1 MRKYLATKVGAL
13 LGVLFLLVLIF
24 GWDLL
29 QDMKYLQQEAAI
41 VEESNHQS
49 HDLHAIE
56 MGVYANIKI
65 VSDFLITGDHR
76 LLDKFEAHH
85 QRLIGIIE
93 QYGVL
98 HQDSSLSD
106 LLMRVQRIKAIAN
119 KVFHLP
125 FATENMEGP
134 IFIDEIA
141 RETKQAVVYLSK
153 KHHVLDAQVNS
164 AMQMME
170 GLRIDM
176 RQETIALVWVLLLAM
191 GFLTYFIYNN
201 IVLPLVHMKQEVQRV
216 GQGYFDVNCHV
227 SSNDEIGELA
237 RTFNTMGEALG
248 EREQKLNRLRSLA
261 AHQEKM
267 NAMGVMSASIAHE
280 VGNPLASINMLL
292 QVAKRK
298 LRKHDDQ
305 AVAAHLD
312 SALQETER
320 MESIIQMILQFGRY
334 EEGSHFQV
342 FDVQPIIKDAVR
354 LAQMSPQHKRVPI
367 HIDIDTK
374 LPLIYAS
381 DSMLMQV
388 LMNLIYN
395 ACHACKSGGEVAI
408 RVFKQQQVVVIDV
421 CDTGHGIAET
431 IRESIFQPHV
441 TTKEKDEG
449 SGFGLAISKELMD
462 AMHGTLTLL
471 EDTKQ
476 GTCFQISVPT
486 SQGKDNL

>member
-1 MRKYLATKVGAL
+1 
-13 LGVLFLLVLIF
+13 
-24 GWDLL
+24 
-29 QDMKYLQQEAAI
+29 
-41 VEESNHQS
+41 
-49 HDLHAIE
+49 
-56 MGVYANIKI
+56 
-65 VSDFLITGDHR
+65 
-76 LLDKFEAHH
+76 
-85 QRLIGIIE
+85 
-93 QYGVL
+93 
-98 HQDSSLSD
+98 
-106 LLMRVQRIKAIAN
+106 
-119 KVFHLP
+119 
-125 FATENMEGP
+125 
-134 IFIDEIA
+134 
-141 RETKQAVVYLSK
+141 
-153 KHHVLDAQVNS
+153 
-164 AMQMME
+164 
-170 GLRIDM
+170 
-176 RQETIALVWVLLLAM
+176 
-191 GFLTYFIYNN
+191 
-201 IVLPLVHMKQEVQRV
+201 
-216 GQGYFDVNCHV
+216 
-227 SSNDEIGELA
+227 
-237 RTFNTMGEALG
+237 
-248 EREQKLNRLRSLA
+248 
-261 AHQEKM
+261 
-267 NAMGVMSASIAHE
+267 
-280 VGNPLASINMLL
+280 
-292 QVAKRK
+292 
-298 LRKHDDQ
+298 
-305 AVAAHLD
+305 
-312 SALQETER
+312 
-320 MESIIQMILQFGRY
+320 MILQFGRY